1 MKRKVILTMA
11 IIAILQ
17 LTACGREF
25 YKEGDYANHQCDRSS
40 CSNPSVVLLNY
51 GAGVKSYYC
60 EEHLDYARDLRDI
73 EEGMKSSPK
82 CDICKSKDIFWEGD
96 SIAYCEEHFN
106 DFMEWVDEN

>member
-1 MKRKVILTMA
+1 MKKRA
-11 IIAILQ
+11 IIILALIAAMQ

-25 YKEGDYANHQCDRSS
+25 YKEGNYAKHQCDKGS
-40 CSNPSVVLLNY
+40 CTNPSVVLLNY
-51 GAGVKSYYC
+51 GAGVKNYYC

-73 EEGMKSSPK
+73 SEKGSSGAK

-96 SIAYCEEHFN
+96 TIAYCEEHFN